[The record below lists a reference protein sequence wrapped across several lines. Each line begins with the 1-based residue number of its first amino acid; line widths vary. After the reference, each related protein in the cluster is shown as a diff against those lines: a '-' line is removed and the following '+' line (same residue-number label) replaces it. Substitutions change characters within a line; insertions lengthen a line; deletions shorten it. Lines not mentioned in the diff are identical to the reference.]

1 MQALRQAVKNAS
13 AIRFIRKS
21 LLVYI
26 SVTGE
31 QNLTGKGS
39 VLQTQKIVL
48 HFAAR
53 DAIFP
58 AVAEDAF
65 INADSTQYT
74 SVVVVVS
81 LEYRQ
86 NVLEHAVLQ
95 EKLALRSA
103 TMRAILKRALPNSG
117 A

>member
-1 MQALRQAVKNAS
+1 M
-13 AIRFIRKS
+13 
-21 LLVYI
+21 
-26 SVTGE
+26 TGE

-74 SVVVVVS
+74 SAGVVS